1 MALQRHFFQFVIISL
16 LIPSFILGYTSAVH
30 EDPPHDYHLEEYG
43 YDFKAYP
50 SYITTTGDNDFGS
63 SISHENGIF
72 GLRKVDYGMDRVLVA
87 SKTVDVDGFGAKG
100 DGGDDTKAFEKA
112 WKAACSSTSS
122 AVLLVPKKNYL
133 VRPITFLGPCKSDL
147 TMQIYGTIEAS
158 DDRSDYRKDGRHWLV
173 FDSVQNLRVEG
184 GGTINGNGQIW
195 WQNSCK
201 TNKALPCKDAPT
213 ALTFY
218 KSKHVIVKNLKIENA
233 QQIHVS
239 FDNCVNVQA
248 SNLMVTAPENSPNTD
263 GIHVTGTQNIH
274 ISSCVIGT
282 GDDCI
287 SIVNGSR
294 KVRVNDITCGP
305 GHGIS
310 IGSLGYGNSEAHVS
324 DVVVNGAKL
333 CGTTNGVRIKTWQ
346 GGSGSASNIKF
357 QNVEM
362 HNVENPII
370 IDQNYCDQDKPC
382 QEQSSAVQ
390 VKNVVYKNIKGTC
403 ASNVAVTFD
412 CSKRFPCRGIV
423 LEDVDLEIEGGAAAK
438 ALCNNVE
445 ISETGVV
452 SPHCPEEEEEE
463 EEAS

>member
-1 MALQRHFFQFVIISL
+1 MALQRHFFQFVIITL

-50 SYITTTGDNDFGS
+50 SYITTIVDNDFGS
-63 SISHENGIF
+63 SMSHENGIF
-72 GLRKVDYGMDRVLVA
+72 GLRKVDYGMDRVLDA
-87 SKTVDVDGFGAKG
+87 SKTVNVDDFGAKG
-100 DGGDDTKAFEKA
+100 DGSDDTKAFEKA
-112 WKAACSSTSS
+112 WKAVCSSTSS
-122 AVLLVPKKNYL
+122 AVLLVPQKNYL
-133 VRPITFLGPCKSDL
+133 VRPITFSGPCKSDL
-147 TMQIYGTIEAS
+147 TMQ
-158 DDRSDYRKDGRHWLV
+158 
-173 FDSVQNLRVEG
+173 
-184 GGTINGNGQIW
+184 
-195 WQNSCK
+195 
-201 TNKALPCKDAPT
+201 

-263 GIHVTGTQNIH
+263 GIHVTSTQNIH

-282 GDDCI
+282 GMPNNEI
-287 SIVNGSR
+287 YN
-294 KVRVNDITCGP
+294 
-305 GHGIS
+305 

-346 GGSGSASNIKF
+346 GGSGNASNIKF

-382 QEQSSAVQ
+382 QEQVRKQ
-390 VKNVVYKNIKGTC
+390 
-403 ASNVAVTFD
+403 
-412 CSKRFPCRGIV
+412 
-423 LEDVDLEIEGGAAAK
+423 L
-438 ALCNNVE
+438 
-445 ISETGVV
+445 
-452 SPHCPEEEEEE
+452 
-463 EEAS
+463 